1 MAEDKAMYDSREKA
15 IRDQQESLNASRQEG
30 LIEGEIK
37 GQIKDETRGEI
48 KGEMKIIRMPQEI
61 LNLPVSTDLDLGGK
75 SLTELLSLTAEL
87 RECLQNRPIS

>member
-1 MAEDKAMYDSREKA
+1 MYDSREKA

-37 GQIKDETRGEI
+37 G
-48 KGEMKIIRMPQEI
+48 EMKIIRMLQEI

-75 SLTELLSLTAEL
+75 SLAELLSLTAEL